1 MDEPRPNELL
11 PDWIGNLRRDG
22 RWKEGHL
29 ATLHARGGEW
39 MALTGDLSLGG
50 VRLAVHGVEPLDG
63 EPIEM
68 EIAFENAT
76 VSIRGVVR
84 HVSKTAWGSL
94 VGVQFE
100 ETGQTYLARR
110 MLSKDP

>member
-1 MDEPRPNELL
+1 MNEQRPSELL

-29 ATLHARGGEW
+29 ATLHAQGGEW

-50 VRLAVHGVEPLDG
+50 VRLAVHGLEPLVG
-63 EPIEM
+63 EPIEV

>member
-1 MDEPRPNELL
+1 VNEQRPSELL

-29 ATLHARGGEW
+29 ATLHAQGGEW

-50 VRLAVHGVEPLDG
+50 VRLAVHGLELLIG
-63 EPIEM
+63 EPIEV

-76 VSIRGVVR
+76 VSIRGAVR

-94 VGVQFE
+94 VGIQFE
-100 ETGQTYLARR
+100 ETAQTYLARR
-110 MLSKDP
+110 MLSKES

>member
-1 MDEPRPNELL
+1 MDREHRDEPL

-50 VRLAVHGVEPLDG
+50 VRLAVHGMEPLVG
-63 EPIEM
+63 EPIEV

-76 VSIRGVVR
+76 VSIHGAVR
-84 HVSKTAWGSL
+84 HASKTAWGSL

-110 MLSKDP
+110 MLSKDL